1 MKQISNYENAKV
13 LTGESTQLPKGGYI
27 CNIIE
32 VKEVQS
38 DRAHY
43 LSLAFDIAEGEYM
56 GHFTKLFNGN
66 TSETKKWRGVYNLF
80 IPDEGNQYYE
90 DTLTKFKTA
99 MVNFEDSNNGY
110 HWDWNEQSLKGKQIG
125 IIFGEKEFMPE
136 GSNDVIII
144 TEPRGIRSVQQIK
157 EGKFKLPPIKKL
169 PGSNT
174 VYIPGMPG
182 FNSVPA
188 DDALP
193 F

>member
-1 MKQISNYENAKV
+1 MKQFKNYENARV

-32 VKEVQS
+32 AKEVKT
-38 DRAHY
+38 DKAHY
-43 LSLAFDIAEGEYM
+43 LSLAFDIAEGEYI
-56 GHFTKLFNGN
+56 GHYTKLFDNN

-80 IPDEGNQYYE
+80 IPVEGNQYYE

-110 HWDWNEQSLKGKQIG
+110 HWDWNEQSLKDKKIG
-125 IIFGEKEFMPE
+125 IIFGEKEFIPDN
-136 GSNDVIII
+136 SNDVIIL

-157 EGKFKLPPIKKL
+157 DGKFKLPNIKKL
-169 PGSNT
+169 PNSKPTFAPN
-174 VYIPGMPG
+174 G
-182 FNSVPA
+182 FSAVST
-188 DDALP
+188 DDNLP